1 MLDLRS
7 PLAYGH
13 KTSVNDDQVAMSTP
27 IGIYL
32 RSLRMRAGLRQEEF
46 AELLGITPS
55 FISSIEIGRKNPT
68 QDFIDR
74 IAALLELTQRD
85 REDLKREF
93 ADSPK
98 RIDLPRD
105 LPADEYRMWAEL
117 SREQGQLTPGQIEI
131 IRKIA
136 ALEDEIRARPSYRLN
151 RIARRDKQTVTPPAS
166 EE

>member
-1 MLDLRS
+1 
-7 PLAYGH
+7 
-13 KTSVNDDQVAMSTP
+13 MSTP
-27 IGIYL
+27 IGNYL
-32 RSLRMRAGLRQEEF
+32 RSLRMRAGLRQEEL

-85 REDLKREF
+85 RDDLKREF

-98 RIDLPRD
+98 RIDLPTD

-117 SREQGQLTPGQIEI
+117 SREQGRLTPGQIEI

-136 ALEDEIRARPSYRLN
+136 AVDDEVRARPAYRLN
-151 RIARRDKQTVTPPAS
+151 RIVRRDKQAVTPPAS